1 MLRLLS
7 GPGYVRH
14 GRQVMRR
21 NNGWLAVLA
30 VSLLLSILHNSL
42 AGERYPLDYDN
53 AELPVNLSK
62 TTYGTYNSNEPS
74 LNSRNYLN
82 PSSVPISSKSSTST
96 TTPLQSHLHINKKNT
111 ILSKGETKAITR
123 RATKLSDINLPGE
136 NFNNDRSIHDDLRQ
150 SKLVD
155 PNERS
160 RNVRASESSEQVVEG
175 SNSLSL
181 EIPEQPHLSSW
192 IPRGAIRNISRR
204 INRVRLSEPSK
215 TREHKTTTEAIRRG
229 SVLLDKGYSYYDHV
243 RAISHDD
250 DSLTTSE
257 GQITGVKKRERSMR
271 DSHQR
276 KRSDKANALQIIPNI
291 SLGETNS
298 FKDSKSQDERQKVI
312 KKRFLT
318 GYSVFSVSLNR
329 RLNGNLKAN
338 KLIIARKSKGRRENG
353 KKRFGRSV
361 RYLKKKPSR
370 NINLEPWYALRDSSL
385 SNSDPRNDIF
395 KTGRGNHHS
404 SRAEGFR
411 HHSASHKS
419 IAARRHAENTR
430 EFNGI
435 SPKQRSTIGH
445 DDLGDKGT
453 HSSSIREKR
462 NFVLAGDVSD
472 SLPKDETLENV
483 TFHGTMKSSL
493 ENEINNHEGN
503 IVEELKYDL
512 VQDNFTENLIDQR
525 QHKLEELDGNDT
537 KVHSVTLKLRNESH
551 SERHNFSI
559 QITQDSINRTKL
571 EESSASGGNYSNLV
585 ANILTSSNE
594 SNLRGDDVNPV
605 SISRTKLEE
614 SNVETYSHLDLI
626 NQATLKDANTSKGN
640 YSRLMTSIFTLTN
653 KSDSINHDTNSD
665 SINRTLVKS
674 YISNRNYSKTNTLKA
689 SNESSSIIQ
698 DTNENSIDK
707 IELKKSLN
715 NQKFASTA
723 PTTINLRLNTDTRNS
738 NNESVLMSP
747 NTNNDLIDGM
757 ELDASWAEIDESQE
771 GAIQT
776 GEEERSMLSSV
787 TKESENVFVNS
798 PRGSVTAQRNST
810 HLRHD
815 MNSLAEGS
823 FVFKSNG
830 LFQITGRNAND
841 PFSNSSTMQHGRK
854 MAENFNVNT
863 LPDQLLVNNEKQ
875 TESKLS
881 LIPFQLP
888 NVSETVTFKEE
899 EKANSRSNDKVV
911 SKSSKINDK
920 AVSVSDSQESR
931 SIGHDKG
938 KSNQRRLNGS
948 LIVLGK
954 DKSVDS
960 RLIELLDQ
968 NTPTNTDEIK
978 ANEPT
983 IRSSLKNDRGADEL
997 ADETTK
1003 DVNPVERGNKIVDN
1017 PEDRVSEDSTT
1028 LSTILIND
1036 RFSKERKSRSS
1047 KIGTSM
1053 KLRRNFTM
1061 EVEGTVV
1068 SETSTSILNKHGV
1081 GQNNVPTLNID
1092 PTLAETGN
1100 DTTVASQVTLN
1111 DSLEFVSRNS
1121 SIVLTLMDQTTK
1133 DYFLT
1138 TNNVMLSS
1146 TEVDQMQMDIE
1157 TSTISLSND
1166 EDQLLSFDTIVT
1178 SLEPNDEDSRVT
1190 EDVPLRNMDNSSHK
1204 LQSEEP
1210 PWPVKHSAVVEGDLV
1225 LGGLM
1230 MVHEREDYYTCGPVM
1245 PQGGVQALEAMLYTL
1260 DTLNDREIVPGV
1272 KIGAHILDDCDK
1284 DTYGLEMAVDF
1295 IKGTY
1300 MHVFICLLI
1309 EDW

>member
-30 VSLLLSILHNSL
+30 VSLLLSILRNSL
-42 AGERYPLDYDN
+42 AGERYPLDYGN
-53 AELPVNLSK
+53 AELPVNHSK
-62 TTYGTYNSNEPS
+62 TTYGTYNSNKPS
-74 LNSRNYLN
+74 LDSRKYLN

-96 TTPLQSHLHINKKNT
+96 TTPIQSHLHINKKNT
-111 ILSKGETKAITR
+111 ILSKGETKAITQ
-123 RATKLSDINLPGE
+123 RATKLNDITLPGE

-160 RNVRASESSEQVVEG
+160 RNVQASESSEQVAEG

-181 EIPEQPHLSSW
+181 EIPEQPRLSSW
-192 IPRGAIRNISRR
+192 IPRGAIKNISRR
-204 INRVRLSEPSK
+204 INRVRLAEPSK
-215 TREHKTTTEAIRRG
+215 TREHKTTKEAIRRG
-229 SVLLDKGYSYYDHV
+229 SVLLDKGYPYYDHV

-271 DSHQR
+271 NSHQR
-276 KRSDKANALQIIPNI
+276 KRFDKANALQIIPNI
-291 SLGETNS
+291 SLGET

-329 RLNGNLKAN
+329 KLNRNLKVN
-338 KLIIARKSKGRRENG
+338 KLIISRKSKGRRENS

-361 RYLKKKPSR
+361 QYVKKKPSR
-370 NINLEPWYALRDSSL
+370 NINLGPWYAPRDSRL

-419 IAARRHAENTR
+419 MAARRHAENTR

-445 DDLGDKGT
+445 DDLGNKGT
-453 HSSSIREKR
+453 YSSSIREKR
-462 NFVLAGDVSD
+462 NFVLAGDASD

-525 QHKLEELDGNDT
+525 QHKLEELDENNT
-537 KVHSVTLKLRNESH
+537 KVHTVTLKLRNESH
-551 SERHNFSI
+551 SKRHNFSI
-559 QITQDSINRTKL
+559 DSINRTKL
-571 EESSASGGNYSNLV
+571 EESSASSGNYSNLV
-585 ANILTSSNE
+585 ENFLTSSNE
-594 SNLRGDDVNPV
+594 SSLKGDDVNPV
-605 SISRTKLEE
+605 SVNRTKLEE
-614 SNVETYSHLDLI
+614 SNVEIYSHLDLI
-626 NQATLKDANTSKGN
+626 NQATLEDANTSKGN

-653 KSDSINHDTNSD
+653 KSDSINHDTNPD
-665 SINRTLVKS
+665 SINKTLVKS
-674 YISNRNYSKTNTLKA
+674 YIPNRNNSKTDTLKA
-689 SNESSSIIQ
+689 SNESSSTIQ
-698 DTNENSIDK
+698 NTSVNSIDK

-715 NQKFASTA
+715 NQKFASIT
-723 PTTINLRLNTDTRNS
+723 PTTINSRLNTDTRHS

-747 NTNNDLIDGM
+747 NTNNDLIDEM

-776 GEEERSMLSSV
+776 GEEERSTLSSV

-830 LFQITGRNAND
+830 LFQVTGRNAND

-888 NVSETVTFKEE
+888 NVSKTVTFKEE
-899 EKANSRSNDKVV
+899 EKASSRSNDKVV

-931 SIGHDKG
+931 SIGHDEG

-954 DKSVDS
+954 DKSVGS
-960 RLIELLDQ
+960 RPIELLDQ
-968 NTPTNTDEIK
+968 NTPMNADEIK

-983 IRSSLKNDRGADEL
+983 IRSSLKNDRGADKL

-1003 DVNPVERGNKIVDN
+1003 DVNPVERGEKTVDN

-1047 KIGTSM
+1047 KIGTST
-1053 KLRRNFTM
+1053 KLRRDFTM

-1092 PTLAETGN
+1092 PTLSEAGN
-1100 DTTVASQVTLN
+1100 DTTAASQVTLN
-1111 DSLEFVSRNS
+1111 DSLEFISRNS

-1133 DYFLT
+1133 DYFLA

-1146 TEVDQMQMDIE
+1146 AEVDQIQMDIE

-1190 EDVPLRNMDNSSHK
+1190 MEDVPLRNMDNSSHK
-1204 LQSEEP
+1204 LQSDEP

>member
-30 VSLLLSILHNSL
+30 VSLLLSILRNSL
-42 AGERYPLDYDN
+42 AGERYPLDYGN
-53 AELPVNLSK
+53 AKLPVNHSK
-62 TTYGTYNSNEPS
+62 TTYRTYNSNKPS
-74 LNSRNYLN
+74 LDSRKYLN

-136 NFNNDRSIHDDLRQ
+136 NFNNYWSIHDDLRQ

-160 RNVRASESSEQVVEG
+160 RNVRASESSEQVAEG

-181 EIPEQPHLSSW
+181 EIPEQPRLSSW
-192 IPRGAIRNISRR
+192 IPRGAIKNISRR
-204 INRVRLSEPSK
+204 INRVRLPESSK

-229 SVLLDKGYSYYDHV
+229 SVLLDKGYPYYDHV

-257 GQITGVKKRERSMR
+257 GQIKGVKKRERSMR

-276 KRSDKANALQIIPNI
+276 KTSDKANALQIIPNI
-291 SLGETNS
+291 SLGET

-329 RLNGNLKAN
+329 KLNGNLKVN

-353 KKRFGRSV
+353 KKRFRRSV
-361 RYLKKKPSR
+361 RYVKKKPSR
-370 NINLEPWYALRDSSL
+370 NINLGPWYAPRDSRL

-419 IAARRHAENTR
+419 MAARRHAENTR

-453 HSSSIREKR
+453 YSSSIREKR
-462 NFVLAGDVSD
+462 NFVLAGDTTD

-525 QHKLEELDGNDT
+525 KHKLEELDGNNT
-537 KVHSVTLKLRNESH
+537 KVHAVTSKLRSESH
-551 SERHNFSI
+551 SKRHNFSI
-559 QITQDSINRTKL
+559 DSINRTKL
-571 EESSASGGNYSNLV
+571 EESSASSGNYSNLV

-594 SNLRGDDVNPV
+594 SSLRGDDVNPV
-605 SISRTKLEE
+605 SVNRTKLEE
-614 SNVETYSHLDLI
+614 SNVEIYSHLDLI
-626 NQATLKDANTSKGN
+626 NHATLEDANTSKGN

-653 KSDSINHDTNSD
+653 KSDSINHDTNPD
-665 SINRTLVKS
+665 SVNKSLVES
-674 YISNRNYSKTNTLKA
+674 YIPNRNYSKTDTLKA
-689 SNESSSIIQ
+689 SNEYSSTIQ
-698 DTNENSIDK
+698 DTSVNSIDK

-723 PTTINLRLNTDTRNS
+723 PTTINSRLNTDTRNS

-757 ELDASWAEIDESQE
+757 ELDASWAEIDENQE

-776 GEEERSMLSSV
+776 GEEERSTLSSV

-830 LFQITGRNAND
+830 LFQVTGRNAND

-881 LIPFQLP
+881 LIPFQLS
-888 NVSETVTFKEE
+888 NVSKTVTFKEE
-899 EKANSRSNDKVV
+899 KNASSRSNDKVV

-931 SIGHDKG
+931 SIGHDEG

-954 DKSVDS
+954 DKSVGS
-960 RLIELLDQ
+960 RPIELLDQ

-983 IRSSLKNDRGADEL
+983 IRSSLKNDKEADEL

-1003 DVNPVERGNKIVDN
+1003 DVNPVERGKKTVDN
-1017 PEDRVSEDSTT
+1017 PKDRVSEDSTT

-1047 KIGTSM
+1047 KIGTST
-1053 KLRRNFTM
+1053 KLRRDFTM

-1081 GQNNVPTLNID
+1081 DQNNIPTLNID
-1092 PTLAETGN
+1092 PMLSEAGN
-1100 DTTVASQVTLN
+1100 DTTAASQVTLN
-1111 DSLEFVSRNS
+1111 DSLKFFSRNS

-1133 DYFLT
+1133 DYFLA

-1166 EDQLLSFDTIVT
+1166 EDQLLNFDTIVT

-1190 EDVPLRNMDNSSHK
+1190 MEDVPLRNMDNSSHK

-1309 EDW
+1309 EDC

>member
-1 MLRLLS
+1 
-7 GPGYVRH
+7 
-14 GRQVMRR
+14 MRR

-30 VSLLLSILHNSL
+30 VSLLLSILRNSL
-42 AGERYPLDYDN
+42 AGERYPLDYGN
-53 AELPVNLSK
+53 AELPVNHSK
-62 TTYGTYNSNEPS
+62 TTYRTYNSNEPS
-74 LNSRNYLN
+74 LDSQNYLN
-82 PSSVPISSKSSTST
+82 SSSVPISSKSSTLT

-111 ILSKGETKAITR
+111 ILSKAETKAITR
-123 RATKLSDINLPGE
+123 RATKLSNINLPGE

-160 RNVRASESSEQVVEG
+160 RNVRASESSEQVAEG

-181 EIPEQPHLSSW
+181 EIPEQPRLSFW
-192 IPRGAIRNISRR
+192 IPRGAIKNISRR
-204 INRVRLSEPSK
+204 INRVRLPEPSK

-229 SVLLDKGYSYYDHV
+229 SVLLDKGYPYYGHV

-276 KRSDKANALQIIPNI
+276 KRSDKANALQTIPNI

-298 FKDSKSQDERQKVI
+298 FKDSKSQDNRQKVI

-329 RLNGNLKAN
+329 RLNGNLKAT

-370 NINLEPWYALRDSSL
+370 NINLGPWYAPRNSKL
-385 SNSDPRNDIF
+385 SNNDPRNDIF

-411 HHSASHKS
+411 HHSTSHKS
-419 IAARRHAENTR
+419 MAARRHAENTR
-430 EFNGI
+430 EFNEI

-453 HSSSIREKR
+453 YSSSIREKR
-462 NFVLAGDVSD
+462 NFVLAGDASD
-472 SLPKDETLENV
+472 SLPKDKTLENV
-483 TFHGTMKSSL
+483 TFHGTIKSSL
-493 ENEINNHEGN
+493 EDEIDNHEGN

-537 KVHSVTLKLRNESH
+537 KVYSVTLELRNESH
-551 SERHNFSI
+551 SKRYNFS
-559 QITQDSINRTKL
+559 TDSINRTKL
-571 EESSASGGNYSNLV
+571 EESSASSGNYSNLV

-594 SNLRGDDVNPV
+594 SSLRGDDINPV
-605 SISRTKLEE
+605 SVNRTKLEE
-614 SNVETYSHLDLI
+614 SNVENYSHLDLI
-626 NQATLKDANTSKGN
+626 NQATLEDANISKGN

-653 KSDSINHDTNSD
+653 KSDSINHDTNPD

-674 YISNRNYSKTNTLKA
+674 YIPNRNYSKTNTLKA
-689 SNESSSIIQ
+689 SNESSSTIQ
-698 DTNENSIDK
+698 DTSENSIDK

-715 NQKFASTA
+715 TQKFSSTA
-723 PTTINLRLNTDTRNS
+723 PTTINSRLNTDTRNS

-776 GEEERSMLSSV
+776 GEEERSTLSSV

-830 LFQITGRNAND
+830 LFQVTGRNAND

-863 LPDQLLVNNEKQ
+863 LPDQLFVNNEKQ

-888 NVSETVTFKEE
+888 NVSKTVTFKEE
-899 EKANSRSNDKVV
+899 EKASSRSNDKVV

-920 AVSVSDSQESR
+920 TVSVSDSQESR
-931 SIGHDKG
+931 SIEHDEG
-938 KSNQRRLNGS
+938 KSNQRRFNGS

-954 DKSVDS
+954 DKSVDL
-960 RLIELLDQ
+960 RPIELLDQ

-1003 DVNPVERGNKIVDN
+1003 DVNPAERDKKTVDN
-1017 PEDRVSEDSTT
+1017 PKDQVSEDSTT

-1047 KIGTSM
+1047 KIGTST
-1053 KLRRNFTM
+1053 KLRRDFTM
-1061 EVEGTVV
+1061 ETEGTVV
-1068 SETSTSILNKHGV
+1068 GETYTLILNKDGV

-1092 PTLAETGN
+1092 PTLPEAGN
-1100 DTTVASQVTLN
+1100 DTTAASQVTLN

-1157 TSTISLSND
+1157 TSTISLGND

-1190 EDVPLRNMDNSSHK
+1190 MEDVPLRNMDNSSHK

-1295 IKGTY
+1295 IKGMY

-1309 EDW
+1309 ED